1 MKQPGPRFM
10 LMPVGLVVG
19 HPERHMNTP
28 KIHYESRSG
37 GYLGKHMQAPG
48 ITSGQRRS
56 SGASGSRPR
65 GGPRGNAGAVGAAV
79 AAVQGAKRNAADGG
93 VQRVKRQAVAP
104 ARIHGGDLKAEMKEA
119 KKLIKDLMAHRSG
132 WPFNKPVDITI
143 FPQYTSVIANPMDL
157 RTIDRKIDSNQYGTL
172 DGFAADL
179 KLVWSNCYQFN
190 QDPTA
195 DVNIMAKELESIADE
210 RILRIPEELEEKRAT
225 KAEDG
230 QTDLKKQ
237 LREQKKFNDEM
248 KAMLQQQQET
258 IRMQQVS
265 GRALDMG
272 ACAPHFLALSERAH
286 LFFFV
291 PCIRTLLP
299 PGAAL
304 WWSPSLPLPSP
315 P

>member
-1 MKQPGPRFM
+1 M
-10 LMPVGLVVG
+10 
-19 HPERHMNTP
+19 
-28 KIHYESRSG
+28 
-37 GYLGKHMQAPG
+37 
-48 ITSGQRRS
+48 
-56 SGASGSRPR
+56 
-65 GGPRGNAGAVGAAV
+65 
-79 AAVQGAKRNAADGG
+79 
-93 VQRVKRQAVAP
+93 QRVKRQAVAP

-143 FPQYTSVIANPMDL
+143 FPGYASVITNPMDL
-157 RTIDRKIDSNQYGTL
+157 RTIDRKIDSNQYVTL
-172 DGFAADL
+172 ESFAADL

-195 DVNIMAKELESIADE
+195 DVNIMAKELEKIADE
-210 RILRIPEELEEKRAT
+210 RLLRIPEELEEKRAT

-265 GRALDMG
+265 GRALHMG
-272 ACAPHFLALSERAH
+272 AFAPHFLALSERAH